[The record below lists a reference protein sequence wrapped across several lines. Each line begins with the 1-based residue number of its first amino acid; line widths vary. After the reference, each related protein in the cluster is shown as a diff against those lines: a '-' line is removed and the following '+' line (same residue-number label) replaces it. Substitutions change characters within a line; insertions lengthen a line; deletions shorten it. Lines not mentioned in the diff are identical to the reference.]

1 MGRLLHKYLEN
12 SAMKK
17 LSGFWVFLF
26 IFLTVSAFA
35 RSDNRSRSARESSDR
50 ENEHAAEEAEV
61 EVESFKKAARSDKNM
76 RLDCDGRA
84 LYVCQAM
91 PTQVG
96 PDTAPYTSPALYPL
110 AQTFSL
116 HSRPGASKV
125 IYLDFTGHV
134 TTGTSW
140 NSTYTAGANITT
152 PAFDT
157 DGSPTTFSASEQA
170 VIQEVWRRVA
180 EDYAPWDIDVTT
192 QDPGLEAIRRL
203 SVNDTKYGVRCVIG
217 GSSSQWLGSLAGGV
231 AYIGSLGRSIATT
244 STTND
249 VPAFVFSLELSNN
262 AKFISEAASHEIG
275 HTLGLYHSSQ
285 TNGNEYYAGHAD
297 WAPIMGVGYYSNVVQ
312 WTKGDYPL
320 SNNTQDQ
327 MYLITLRVPRL
338 SDEHGATAAA
348 ASVVTGDT
356 LVAGGVIYDRSDVDW
371 FKISAGQG
379 IVNINGLTS
388 SPSSNLKLAL
398 SLVDESGNILATGTS
413 SGMNANLSVPV
424 LGGNYYIIV
433 DGVGT
438 GDALTAYT
446 DYGSVGRFSLSG
458 SWSPVTVANVL
469 PVALTTGTTP
479 TSGTAPLNVSFV
491 GSNSY
496 DPDGVIASYLW
507 NFGDGTNSTLSNVSH
522 TYSAAGTYNA
532 SLTVT
537 DNSGAQSVGTLTII
551 ASAVPPVV
559 SSKYLKVSSMVTSW
573 VRSTSTTG
581 YASCKIRVLDQSG
594 NAVRNASVNVSV
606 SGLVSGNATAT
617 TDSSGYVTIN
627 SSRLSS
633 SLKGTITFKVT
644 NLSLTG
650 YIYDA
655 TKNTLTSATLTR

>member
-1 MGRLLHKYLEN
+1 
-12 SAMKK
+12 MKK
-17 LSGFWVFLF
+17 LSWVWLFLVF
-26 IFLTVSAFA
+26 FLTVSVFA
-35 RSDNRSRSARESSDR
+35 RSDNRSRSARESSEK

-61 EVESFKKAARSDKNM
+61 EVESFKKAARSDKDM
-76 RLDCDGRA
+76 RLDCEGHA
-84 LYVCQAM
+84 LYVCKAM

-96 PDTAPYTSPALYPL
+96 PDTTPYTSTAAYPL
-110 AQTFSL
+110 SQTFLL
-116 HSRPGASKV
+116 HSRPGAAKV
-125 IYLDFTGHV
+125 IYLDFNGHV
-134 TTGTSW
+134 TTGTAW
-140 NSTYTAGANITT
+140 NSTYAAGANITT

-170 VIQEVWRRVA
+170 IIQEIWRRVA

-192 QDPGLEAIRRL
+192 QDPGLESIRRTAT
-203 SVNDTKYGVRCVIG
+203 SDTKYGIRCVIG
-217 GSSSQWLGSLAGGV
+217 GSSSQWLGSAAGGV
-231 AYIGSLGRSIATT
+231 AYIGSLGRSITT
-244 STTND
+244 TTTTND
-249 VPAFVFSLELSNN
+249 VPAYVFPVELSNN

-327 MYLITLRVPRL
+327 MYLITLRIPRL
-338 SDEHGATAAA
+338 ADEHSATAAT
-348 ASVVTGDT
+348 ASVVTGET
-356 LVAGGVIYDRSDVDW
+356 LVAGGVIYDRSDADW
-371 FKISAGQG
+371 FKITAGQG
-379 IVNINGLTS
+379 IVNINGLAA
-388 SPSSNLKLAL
+388 SPSANLKLSL
-398 SLVDESGNILATGTS
+398 SLLDEAGNVLATGAS
-413 SGMNANLSVPV
+413 SGMNSNLSVPV
-424 LGGNYYIIV
+424 LGGNYYIVV

-446 DYGSVGRFSLSG
+446 DYASVGRFSLSG
-458 SWSPVTVANVL
+458 SWSPVTVANVV
-469 PVALTTGTTP
+469 PVALTLGTTP
-479 TSGTAPLNVSFV
+479 TSGTAPLTVSFV

-507 NFGDGTNSTLSNVSH
+507 NFGDGTSSTLSNVSH
-522 TYSAAGTYNA
+522 TYSAVGNYNA

-537 DNSGAQSVGTLTII
+537 DNSGAQATGTITIV
-551 ASAVPPVV
+551 AAAVPPVTV
-559 SSKYLKVSSMVTSW
+559 SKYLKVSSMVTSW

-594 NAVRNASVNVSV
+594 NAVRSATVNVTV
-606 SGLVSGNATAT
+606 SGLVSGTATAT

-627 SSRLSS
+627 SSRISS
-633 SLKGTITFKVT
+633 SLKGTITFAVT

-650 YIYDA
+650 YIYDS
-655 TKNTLTSATLTR
+655 TNNTLTSKTLTR

>member
-1 MGRLLHKYLEN
+1 
-12 SAMKK
+12 MKK
-17 LSGFWVFLF
+17 LSWAWLFLVF
-26 IFLTVSAFA
+26 FLTVSAFA

-61 EVESFKKAARSDKNM
+61 EVESFKKAARSDKDM

-96 PDTAPYTSPALYPL
+96 PDTTAYTSTAAYPL
-110 AQTFSL
+110 SQTFLL
-116 HSRPGASKV
+116 HSRPGAAKV
-125 IYLDFTGHV
+125 IYLDFNGHV

-140 NSTYTAGANITT
+140 NTTYAGGANITT

-157 DGSPTTFSASEQA
+157 DGNPTTFSASEQA

-192 QDPGLEAIRRL
+192 EDPGIEAIRRTSTSDL
-203 SVNDTKYGVRCVIG
+203 KYGVRCVIG
-217 GSSSQWLGSLAGGV
+217 GSSSQWLGAAAGGV

-244 STTND
+244 TVAND
-249 VPAFVFSLELSNN
+249 VPAFVFPVELSYN
-262 AKFISEAASHEIG
+262 AKYIAEAAAHEIG

-297 WAPIMGVGYYSNVVQ
+297 WAPIMGVGYYKEVVQ

-327 MYLITLRVPRL
+327 MYLITLRIPRL
-338 SDEHGATAAA
+338 SDEHGGSAATA
-348 ASVVTGDT
+348 SEVTGET
-356 LVAGGVIYDRSDVDW
+356 LLAGGVIYDRSDVDW

-379 IVNINGLTS
+379 VVNVSGLAA
-388 SPSSNLKLAL
+388 SPSANLKLSL
-398 SLVDESGNILATGTS
+398 SLVDEAGNVLATGTS
-413 SGMNANLSVPV
+413 SGMNSNLSVPV
-424 LGGNYYIIV
+424 LGGNYYIVV

-438 GDALTAYT
+438 GDALTGYT
-446 DYGSVGRFSLSG
+446 DYASVGRFSLTG
-458 SWSPVTVANVL
+458 SWSAPVVANVA
-469 PVALTTGTTP
+469 PIALTTGTTP
-479 TSGTAPLNVSFV
+479 TSGTAPLTVSFV

-507 NFGDGTNSTLSNVSH
+507 NFGDGTTSTLSNVSH

-537 DNSGAQSVGTLTII
+537 DNSGAQSVGTLSIV
-551 ASAVPPVV
+551 ASVVPPVT

-594 NAVRNASVNVSV
+594 NAVRNASVNVTV
-606 SGLVSGNATAT
+606 SGLVSGTATAA

-627 SSRLSS
+627 SSKISS
-633 SLKGTITFKVT
+633 SLKGTISFKVT
-644 NLSLTG
+644 NLSLSG

-655 TKNTLTSATLTR
+655 TKNTVTSTTLTR

>member
-1 MGRLLHKYLEN
+1 
-12 SAMKK
+12 MKK
-17 LSGFWVFLF
+17 LSWLWVFSIL
-26 IFLTVSAFA
+26 FLTVSAFA
-35 RSDNRSRSARESSDR
+35 RSDNRSRSSRESSEV
-50 ENEHAAEEAEV
+50 ENQHAAEEAEV
-61 EVESFKKAARSDKNM
+61 EVESFKKAARSDKDM

-96 PDTAPYTSPALYPL
+96 PDTTTYTSTAAYPL
-110 AQTFSL
+110 SQTFLL
-116 HSRPGASKV
+116 HSRPGAAKV
-125 IYLDFTGHV
+125 IYLDFKGHV
-134 TTGTSW
+134 TSGTSW
-140 NSTYTAGANITT
+140 NTTYAGGANITT

-157 DGSPTTFSASEQA
+157 DGNSTNFSASEQA
-170 VIQEVWRRVA
+170 VIHEVWKRVA

-203 SVNDTKYGVRCVIG
+203 SVNDTMYGVRCVIG

-231 AYIGSLGRSIATT
+231 AYIGSFGRTITSTT
-244 STTND
+244 TTND
-249 VPAFVFSLELSNN
+249 VPAFVFSSELSNN
-262 AKFISEAASHEIG
+262 AKYIAEAASHEIG

-327 MYLITLRVPRL
+327 MYLITLRIPPL
-338 SDEHGATAAA
+338 TDEHGASAAT
-348 ASVVTGDT
+348 ASVVVGDT
-356 LVAGGVIYDRSDVDW
+356 LAAGGVINYSTDLDW
-371 FKISAGQG
+371 FKISTGQG
-379 IVNINGLTS
+379 TVNINGLTS
-388 SPSSNLKLAL
+388 SPSANLKLAL
-398 SLVDESGNILATGTS
+398 SLVDESGNVLATGTS
-413 SGMNANLSVPV
+413 SGMNCNLSVPV
-424 LGGNYYIIV
+424 LGGNYYIVV

-438 GDALTAYT
+438 GDALTGYT
-446 DYGSVGRFSLSG
+446 DYASVGRFSLSG
-458 SWSPVTVANVL
+458 SWTAATVANVV
-469 PVALTTGTTP
+469 PVALTSGTTP

-507 NFGDGTNSTLSNVSH
+507 NFGDGTTSTLSNVSH
-522 TYSAAGTYNA
+522 TYSVAGTYNA

-537 DNSGAQSVGTLTII
+537 DNSGARSVGTISI
-551 ASAVPPVV
+551 MVAAVPPVV

-581 YASCKIRVLDQSG
+581 YASCKIRVLDQTG
-594 NAVRNASVNVSV
+594 NAVRNASVNVTV
-606 SGLVSGNATAT
+606 SGLLSGTATAT

-627 SSRLSS
+627 SSRISS
-633 SLKGTITFKVT
+633 SLKGTITFGVT
-644 NLSLTG
+644 NLSLSG

-655 TKNTLTSATLTR
+655 TKNTLTSTTLTR

>member
-1 MGRLLHKYLEN
+1 
-12 SAMKK
+12 MKK
-17 LSGFWVFLF
+17 LSWVWLFLVF
-26 IFLTVSAFA
+26 FLTVSVFA
-35 RSDNRSRSARESSDR
+35 RSDNRSRSARESSEK

-61 EVESFKKAARSDKNM
+61 EVESFKKAARSDKDM
-76 RLDCDGRA
+76 RLDCEGHA
-84 LYVCQAM
+84 LYVCKAM

-96 PDTAPYTSPALYPL
+96 PDTTPYTSTAAYPL
-110 AQTFSL
+110 SQTFLL
-116 HSRPGASKV
+116 HSRPGAAKV
-125 IYLDFTGHV
+125 IYLDFNGHV
-134 TTGTSW
+134 TTGTAW
-140 NSTYTAGANITT
+140 NSTYAAGANITT

-170 VIQEVWRRVA
+170 IIQEIWRRVA

-192 QDPGLEAIRRL
+192 QDPGLESIRRTAT
-203 SVNDTKYGVRCVIG
+203 SDTKYGIRCVIG
-217 GSSSQWLGSLAGGV
+217 GSSSQWLGSAAGGV
-231 AYIGSLGRSIATT
+231 AYIGSLGRSITT
-244 STTND
+244 TTTTND
-249 VPAFVFSLELSNN
+249 VPAYVFPVELSNN

-327 MYLITLRVPRL
+327 MYLITLRIPRL
-338 SDEHGATAAA
+338 ADEHSATAAT
-348 ASVVTGDT
+348 ASVVTGET
-356 LVAGGVIYDRSDVDW
+356 LVAGGVIYDRSDADW
-371 FKISAGQG
+371 FKITAGQG
-379 IVNINGLTS
+379 IVNINGLAA
-388 SPSSNLKLAL
+388 SPSANLKLSL
-398 SLVDESGNILATGTS
+398 SLLDEAGNVLATGAS
-413 SGMNANLSVPV
+413 SGMNSNLSVPV
-424 LGGNYYIIV
+424 LGGNYYIVV

-446 DYGSVGRFSLSG
+446 DYASVGRFSLSG
-458 SWSPVTVANVL
+458 SWSPVTVANVV
-469 PVALTTGTTP
+469 PVALTSGTTP
-479 TSGTAPLNVSFV
+479 TSGTAPLTVSFV

-507 NFGDGTNSTLSNVSH
+507 NFGDGTSSTLSNVSH
-522 TYSAAGTYNA
+522 TYSAVGNYNA

-537 DNSGAQSVGTLTII
+537 DNSGAQATGTITIV
-551 ASAVPPVV
+551 AAAVPPVTV
-559 SSKYLKVSSMVTSW
+559 SKYLKVSSMVTSW

-594 NAVRNASVNVSV
+594 NAVRSATVNVTV
-606 SGLVSGNATAT
+606 SGLVSGTATAT

-627 SSRLSS
+627 SSRISS
-633 SLKGTITFKVT
+633 SLKGTITFAVT

-650 YIYDA
+650 YIYDS
-655 TKNTLTSATLTR
+655 TNNTLTSKTLTR

>member
-1 MGRLLHKYLEN
+1 
-12 SAMKK
+12 MKK
-17 LSGFWVFLF
+17 LFGFWVFLF

-61 EVESFKKAARSDKNM
+61 EVESFKKAARSDKDM

-96 PDTAPYTSPALYPL
+96 PDTTAYTSPAAYPL
-110 AQTFSL
+110 SQTFLL
-116 HSRPGASKV
+116 HSRPGAAKV
-125 IYLDFTGHV
+125 IYLDFNGHV

-140 NSTYTAGANITT
+140 NTTYAAGANITS

-157 DGSPTTFSASEQA
+157 DGNPTTFSASEQA

-192 QDPGLEAIRRL
+192 QDPGIEAIRRTSTSDL
-203 SVNDTKYGVRCVIG
+203 KYGVRCVIG
-217 GSSSQWLGSLAGGV
+217 GSSSQWLGAAAGGV
-231 AYIGSLGRSIATT
+231 AYIGSLGRSITT
-244 STTND
+244 TTTAND
-249 VPAFVFSLELSNN
+249 VPAFVFPAELSYN
-262 AKFISEAASHEIG
+262 AKYIAEAAAHELG

-297 WAPIMGVGYYSNVVQ
+297 WAPIMGVGYYKEVVQ

-327 MYLITLRVPRL
+327 MYLITLRIPRL
-338 SDEHGATAAA
+338 TDEHGDSAATA
-348 ASVVTGDT
+348 SEVRGET
-356 LVAGGVIYDRSDVDW
+356 LLAGGVIYDRSDVDW

-379 IVNINGLTS
+379 VVNVSGLAA
-388 SPSSNLKLAL
+388 SPSANLKLSL
-398 SLVDESGNILATGTS
+398 WLVDEAGNVLATGTS
-413 SGMNANLSVPV
+413 SGMNSNLSVPV
-424 LGGNYYIIV
+424 LGGNYYIVV
-433 DGVGT
+433 DGAGT
-438 GDALTAYT
+438 GDALTNYT
-446 DYGSVGRFSLSG
+446 DYASVGRFSLTG
-458 SWSPVTVANVL
+458 SWSAPVVANVA

-479 TSGTAPLNVSFV
+479 TSGTAPLTVTFV

-507 NFGDGTNSTLSNVSH
+507 NFGDGTTSTLSNVSH
-522 TYSAAGTYNA
+522 TYSSAGTYNA

-537 DNSGAQSVGTLTII
+537 DNSGAQSVGTLSII

-594 NAVRNASVNVSV
+594 NAVRNASVNVTV
-606 SGLVSGNATAT
+606 SGLVSGTATAA

-627 SSRLSS
+627 SSKISS

-644 NLSLTG
+644 NLSLSG

-655 TKNTLTSATLTR
+655 TKNTLTSTTLTR